1 MLGIASSSSSS
12 SSAAHYQ
19 GFINTLCSTS
29 SLNTS
34 EHKRQNSAFHL
45 PLNEQMAA
53 TAISNNHSSFSSS
66 YYSPHHH
73 RQQNKHYL
81 KNKTEI
87 FSSNI
92 TLLPSHNHLNNH
104 QQKQRQNNNCSGGS
118 GKKSKMDYSNAL
130 CAICNAPADGLHYG
144 AISCRSCNAFFR
156 RAITFKQNFI
166 CRKGGNCDVD
176 VSVRCACR
184 ACRLARC
191 KSAGMRESDVQPKR
205 DPTGSQKNRRAPQRR
220 RGSAAATLLLVPKRE
235 TLPIFDNNTDG
246 GSPNT
251 PLPSLSS
258 FEKILTNGSL
268 CHPISTICPSNGTEE
283 NGYQTMLSPSTSSF
297 PPSAESGIFDENGAA
312 VQFVKS
318 IKKEVVDEDD
328 EFDEEENEE
337 REEEEFW
344 EEGGN
349 GRMTNMR
356 RTSDLSASTTSSNL
370 MNGRDDEIRRKRKK
384 RKTLKTN
391 FHHLTTTNIQQHL
404 NQNFMLLKPS
414 ISTIEIEEKEF
425 ELRQQQAEFDRLVI
439 DYSEHLRC
447 MNRLL
452 TPIEHFLTEENSSW
466 RSIEPTDVEQL
477 SKVELGGLMYWIEKL
492 TPFRQLDIKDREIL
506 FKRYSVRK
514 LSLDHFYTASKYP
527 ELIEKGYFAMINNTY
542 VPPDRTGFETLTDDK
557 RTKEAKFDILRPTI
571 DRLWHTLVLPFS
583 NLGINDAEIV
593 ALHLLLMWSPSNNRH
608 ITLKTRELMSLRREW
623 AVQRLFHHY
632 QNIGLEEPEVRLGEI
647 LLLLPE
653 LEVICDKHC
662 KDFQV
667 AQFFEFCNMSEYWYE
682 NYCYT
687 TLNIAA
693 AI

>member
-1 MLGIASSSSSS
+1 
-12 SSAAHYQ
+12 
-19 GFINTLCSTS
+19 
-29 SLNTS
+29 
-34 EHKRQNSAFHL
+34 
-45 PLNEQMAA
+45 MAA
-53 TAISNNHSSFSSS
+53 TAISNNHSFSSS
-66 YYSPHHH
+66 YYSPPPPNHHH

-81 KNKTEI
+81 KHQNKKEL
-87 FSSNI
+87 FSSINA
-92 TLLPSHNHLNNH
+92 LLPSHNHQNNH
-104 QQKQRQNNNCSGGS
+104 QKQRQNNCSGGVGS
-118 GKKSKMDYSNAL
+118 GKKSRMDYSNAL

-156 RAITFKQNFI
+156 R
-166 CRKGGNCDVD
+166 GNCDVD

-184 ACRLARC
+184 ACRLTRC
-191 KSAGMRESDVQPKR
+191 KAAGMRESDVQPKR

-220 RGSAAATLLLVPKRE
+220 RGSAAASLLLVPKRE
-235 TLPIFDNNTDG
+235 TLPIFDNNNTDG

-251 PLPSLSS
+251 PLPSLSC
-258 FEKILTNGSL
+258 FEKILTNGTL
-268 CHPISTICPSNGTEE
+268 YHPISTICPSNGTEE
-283 NGYQTMLSPSTSSF
+283 NGYQTIHSPSTSSF

-318 IKKEVVDEDD
+318 IKKEVVEEDD
-328 EFDEEENEE
+328 ESDDEEEDG
-337 REEEEFW
+337 EEEEEEEDW
-344 EEGGN
+344 EGGGN
-349 GRMTNMR
+349 GKMTNTR
-356 RTSDLSASTTSSNL
+356 RTSDLSASTTSNSSNIL
-370 MNGRDDEIRRKRKK
+370 NRSDDEIRQRRRKRTS
-384 RKTLKTN
+384 KTINNNYQQL
-391 FHHLTTTNIQQHL
+391 NIQQNL
-404 NQNFMLLKPS
+404 NQNLILLKPS
-414 ISTIEIEEKEF
+414 ISTIGINEKELEIREQQTEF
-425 ELRQQQAEFDRLVI
+425 ERLVN

-452 TPIEHFLTEENSSW
+452 TPIEHFLTEQNSSW
-466 RSIEPTDVEQL
+466 RTIEPTDVEQL

-542 VPPDRTGFETLTDDK
+542 VPPDKTGFETLTDDK
-557 RTKEAKFDILRPTI
+557 RTREAKFDILRPTI

-583 NLGINDAEIV
+583 NLRINDAEIV

-608 ITLKTRELMSLRREW
+608 ITSKTRQLMSSRRDW
-623 AVQRLFHHY
+623 AIQRLFNYY
-632 QNIGLEEPEVRLGEI
+632 QNIGIEEPEVRLGEI

>member
-1 MLGIASSSSSS
+1 M
-12 SSAAHYQ
+12 
-19 GFINTLCSTS
+19 
-29 SLNTS
+29 
-34 EHKRQNSAFHL
+34 
-45 PLNEQMAA
+45 
-53 TAISNNHSSFSSS
+53 
-66 YYSPHHH
+66 
-73 RQQNKHYL
+73 
-81 KNKTEI
+81 
-87 FSSNI
+87 
-92 TLLPSHNHLNNH
+92 
-104 QQKQRQNNNCSGGS
+104 
-118 GKKSKMDYSNAL
+118 
-130 CAICNAPADGLHYG
+130 
-144 AISCRSCNAFFR
+144 
-156 RAITFKQNFI
+156 NFI

-184 ACRLARC
+184 ACRLARY
-191 KSAGMRESDVQPKR
+191 VQPKR

-356 RTSDLSASTTSSNL
+356 RTSDLSASTTS
-370 MNGRDDEIRRKRKK
+370 K
-384 RKTLKTN
+384 
-391 FHHLTTTNIQQHL
+391 
-404 NQNFMLLKPS
+404 
-414 ISTIEIEEKEF
+414 KEF